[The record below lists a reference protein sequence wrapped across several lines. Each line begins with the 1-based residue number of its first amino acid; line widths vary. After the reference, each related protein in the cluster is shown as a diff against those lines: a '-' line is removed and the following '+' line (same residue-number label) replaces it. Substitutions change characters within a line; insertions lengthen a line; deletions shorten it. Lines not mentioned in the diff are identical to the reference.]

1 MSPGFISVLGG
12 APEVPFSQAVL
23 NGWAPDGGMY
33 WPASVEAVSRATLA
47 SWAGLS
53 YPRLCEEVLK
63 RFIAADDP
71 DISRAELAAITSAA
85 FEAFGTTEIVKLR
98 PLPTGSESKA
108 RMHVLE
114 LWHGPTLAFKD
125 LGMSVLGRT
134 LHHLLRKRRQRTT
147 LLVGTSGDT
156 GSSAMEAVRGL
167 DGIEIVVLY
176 PLQGFSSISPVQEM
190 QMTAVAQAAPNVHL
204 IGVEGSSD
212 DLDRPMERCFRDSD
226 FKARHQLGS
235 VNSVNVVRLLVQTV
249 HYFYAYCRIARPDAP
264 DAPDAALDVQF
275 AVPCGAAGHLAAGV
289 LAIQMGLPMRLIAGT
304 NSNDALHALLRTG
317 TLQPG
322 RPVVQ
327 TASPSMDIQVP
338 YNVWRILYVASG
350 GDAAAVGRWQ
360 TDFAAGRLELPRH
373 VRAWL
378 DAHIHS
384 AAVDDGATAR
394 TMRDTHAHAAS
405 YLLVP
410 HTAVGVAAAAA
421 ALAATA
427 TAAPT
432 PTPAPPSA
440 VVCFACAHP
449 VKFLPTVEAAF
460 GCGAEHALGMAKEG
474 TAGHRCVEA
483 VARMACDAREGYP
496 SPSWVPPGCCA
507 VLRKRPGASAEQW
520 EAEWTATLRAKI
532 EYLTRGRRS
541 KL

>member
-1 MSPGFISVLGG
+1 MSRGFVSVLGG

-33 WPASVEAVSRATLA
+33 WPAAVEPVSQATLA

-71 DISRAELAAITSAA
+71 DISRVELASITSAA
-85 FEAFGTTEIVKLR
+85 FEAFGATEIVKLR
-98 PLPTGSESKA
+98 PLSTGSESKEA
-108 RMHVLE
+108 LHVLE

-212 DLDRPMERCFRDSD
+212 DLDRPMERCFRDAD
-226 FKARHQLGS
+226 FKGRHQLGS

-249 HYFYAYCRIARPDAP
+249 HYFYAYCRLARPDAP
-264 DAPDAALDVQF
+264 DAAPEVQF

-289 LAIQMGLPMRLIAGT
+289 LAMQMGLPMRLIAGT

-360 TDFAAGRLELPRH
+360 ADFAAGRLELPGR

-378 DAHIHS
+378 DARIRS

-394 TMRDTHAHAAS
+394 TMRGAHAHGS
-405 YLLVP
+405 YLLDP
-410 HTAVGVAAAAA
+410 HTAVGVAAALAAPATAA
-421 ALAATA
+421 ATATPTA
-427 TAAPT
+427 TAAP
-432 PTPAPPSA
+432 PSV

-460 GCGAEHALGMAKEG
+460 GCGTERALAMAREG
-474 TAGHRCVEA
+474 SVGHRCVEA
-483 VARMACDAREGYP
+483 VARMATDAREGYP
-496 SPSWVPPGCCA
+496 SPGWVPPGCCA
-507 VLRKRPGASAEQW
+507 VLRKRPGASADQW
-520 EAEWTATLRAKI
+520 EAEWTAALRAKI
-532 EYLTRGRRS
+532 EDLTSGRRS